1 MKKLLLIVF
10 AVLSMNAFAQAPKI
24 KSNLK
29 IENTSKF
36 ENMAKRINLQKVSKA
51 NKAKAK
57 APVSGTTK
65 TYYADYAEYAYQ
77 IGVLDRYHV
86 KYDIVFGDNGEVSI
100 SNLFSRNYI
109 GTDLYITGKYN
120 EATNEITIDNNQ
132 YIYNDPETGY
142 DFFVSTVNT
151 ETQTGDPSTE
161 TFKLKL
167 DPETGIISSEDPKA
181 FIGLYVT
188 DGS

>member
-36 ENMAKRINLQKVSKA
+36 KNMAKRINLQKVSKA
-51 NKAKAK
+51 NKVKAK

-65 TYYADYAEYAYQ
+65 TYYADYGEYAYQ

-86 KYDIVFGDNGEVSI
+86 KY
-100 SNLFSRNYI
+100 
-109 GTDLYITGKYN
+109 K
-120 EATNEITIDNNQ
+120 
-132 YIYNDPETGY
+132 
-142 DFFVSTVNT
+142 
-151 ETQTGDPSTE
+151 
-161 TFKLKL
+161 
-167 DPETGIISSEDPKA
+167 
-181 FIGLYVT
+181 
-188 DGS
+188 